1 MSEELERAVERIEK
15 RRSEKRDCSVC
26 DGYGK
31 VQRHDPPYGQRDCGG
46 CDATGERHVIDQ
58 PFREDLRLLLSER
71 AELLAT
77 VERMRG
83 GLEKIASGLPET
95 RAVHR
100 LSEARDIARAAL
112 TTGEANHKDKP

>member
-1 MSEELERAVERIEK
+1 MTAPDELQRAVERL
-15 RRSEKRDCSVC
+15 SEMTDWTARGNPGSEVSVMMASN
-26 DGYGK
+26 
-31 VQRHDPPYGQRDCGG
+31 V
-46 CDATGERHVIDQ
+46 
-58 PFREDLRLLLSER
+58 LRLLLSER

-100 LSEARDIARAAL
+100 LSEARAIARAAL
-112 TTGEANHKDKP
+112 TTGEEK